1 MRCKNE
7 VLTIQLLQIPYDL
20 YNDRAVGFFL
30 LCAVLSS
37 WHLFILKEVLIF
49 QLQIK

>member
-20 YNDRAVGFFL
+20 YDRAVRFFL